1 MSISRRLPAS
11 SGHHLSS
18 LGAQGWNGR
27 RIRASHPVGMAGRGP
42 SRDGSGRPPRSSRP
56 DAGFT
61 LVELLVVVLVLG
73 ALVGIAVPT
82 FAEQRDRA
90 WDAAVRS
97 ELRAAG
103 VALESYRAQFGIYEA
118 VAIDGSQNWGF
129 TRPDSLTL
137 AAEFV
142 RETSYCLIGRHAD
155 ASGASS
161 RFWMLTETGITEE
174 PVSGPDACP
183 ATTVNG

>member
-1 MSISRRLPAS
+1 
-11 SGHHLSS
+11 
-18 LGAQGWNGR
+18 
-27 RIRASHPVGMAGRGP
+27 
-42 SRDGSGRPPRSSRP
+42 
-56 DAGFT
+56 
-61 LVELLVVVLVLG
+61 LLVVVLVLG

-103 VALESYRAQFGIYEA
+103 VALESYRAQYGIYDA
-118 VAIDGSQNWGF
+118 AAIDGTQNWGF

-142 RETSYCLIGRHAD
+142 REASYCLIGSHAD
-155 ASGASS
+155 ASGSSS
-161 RFWMLTETGITEE
+161 RYWMLTEDGLTDE
-174 PVSGPDACP
+174 PVNGPDACP

>member
-1 MSISRRLPAS
+1 MSNSHRVPAS
-11 SGHHLSS
+11 TLDRLSAN
-18 LGAQGWNGR
+18 GARMWNGR
-27 RIRASHPVGMAGRGP
+27 PSLVTHPIGAAGRGP
-42 SRDGSGRPPRSSRP
+42 GRVASSRVHRERTN

-103 VALESYRAQFGIYEA
+103 VALESYRAQYGIYDSG
-118 VAIDGSQNWGF
+118 AIDGTQNWGF
-129 TRPDSLTL
+129 TRPDSLML

-142 RETSYCLIGRHAD
+142 RETSYCLIGNHSD
-155 ASGASS
+155 ASGSS
-161 RFWMLTETGITEE
+161 IRYWMLTEEGITDE
-174 PVSGPDACP
+174 PVSGPEACP
-183 ATTVNG
+183 AATVNG

>member
-1 MSISRRLPAS
+1 MSLSHRVPAS
-11 SGHHLSS
+11 SLDRISPYGTPT
-18 LGAQGWNGR
+18 WNR
-27 RIRASHPVGMAGRGP
+27 RRSRVAHPVGAAGRGP
-42 SRDGSGRPPRSSRP
+42 GRVTASRAHRASAT

-103 VALESYRAQFGIYEA
+103 VALESYRAQYGIYDSG
-118 VAIDGSQNWGF
+118 AIDGTQNWGF

-142 RETSYCLIGRHAD
+142 RETSYCLIGSHAD
-155 ASGASS
+155 ASGSSS
-161 RFWMLTETGITEE
+161 RYWMLTEEGITDE
-174 PVSGPDACP
+174 PVNGPDACP
-183 ATTVNG
+183 AATVNG

>member
-1 MSISRRLPAS
+1 MSRSRRVPAS
-11 SGHHLSS
+11 PLHRTSPHGAPTWNGQQGIAAHP
-18 LGAQGWNGR
+18 LGAAGR
-27 RIRASHPVGMAGRGP
+27 RPGSSSSP
-42 SRDGSGRPPRSSRP
+42 SRERADT

-103 VALESYRAQFGIYEA
+103 VALESYRAQYGIYA
-118 VAIDGSQNWGF
+118 ASAIDGTQNWGF
-129 TRPDSLTL
+129 ARPDGLTI

-142 RETSYCLIGRHAD
+142 RESSYCLIATHAD
-155 ASGASS
+155 ASGSSS
-161 RFWMLTETGITEE
+161 RYWMLTEGGIGDE
-174 PVSGPDACP
+174 PVNGPDACP
-183 ATTVNG
+183 TATVNG